1 MKTYNIYTADGSCIA
16 SVKADE
22 VIVREE
28 SVILRLADK
37 IVAVMPLAGQF
48 VLAEGI

>member
-1 MKTYNIYTADGSCIA
+1 MKTYNIHTADGTCVA

-22 VIVREE
+22 VLIREE

-37 IVAVMPLAGQF
+37 VVAVMPLAGQF